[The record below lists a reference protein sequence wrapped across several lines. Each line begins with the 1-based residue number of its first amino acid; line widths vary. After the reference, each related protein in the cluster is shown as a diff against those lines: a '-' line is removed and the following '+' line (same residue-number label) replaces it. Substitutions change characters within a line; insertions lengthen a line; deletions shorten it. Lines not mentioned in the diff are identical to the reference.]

1 MLSWLELTPFLC
13 GLRPKPLPGF
23 SRWWATVRCKRGLCR
38 LRKLSKEIM
47 SRLQRRS
54 VNFFKLIWNI
64 CLFSSS
70 SSIKISSLK
79 ICSHQDLDIFLMLRW
94 RLVSSSRRF
103 WIHQTS
109 QFWKCGKMDG
119 DPLIRLAKSFS
130 KLCGYLPQKL
140 HKNNMYICIYVHM
153 YLYIRIYTY
162 VYIYIPFNCSVI
174 E

>member
-1 MLSWLELTPFLC
+1 MVGVDTVVSVASGQSLCQVFPAGEPRCDASEVFAASGSCRRKSWVN
-13 GLRPKPLPGF
+13 K
-23 SRWWATVRCKRGLCR
+23 
-38 LRKLSKEIM
+38 
-47 SRLQRRS
+47 QRRS
-54 VNFFKLIWNI
+54 VIFFKLIWNI

-109 QFWKCGKMDG
+109 QFSKCGKMDG

-140 HKNNMYICIYVHM
+140 HKNNMYICTYVFVHT
-153 YLYIRIYTY
+153 YLYIC
-162 VYIYIPFNCSVI
+162 IYIPFNCSVI